1 MLLESPHFSLFPR
14 CREAAVGTSG
24 DLGAPA
30 LRSALAVRGASAPT
44 AWPAQG
50 SKAPEAAAVSG
61 LTMRDFGSGEWV
73 LFFGRMGPV
82 FFFCGYGIM
91 KIYCVIGLFFF
102 FTCVCVFFGMQI

>member
-1 MLLESPHFSLFPR
+1 MCYLNPLIFPCFPGAERLQSEPLETL
-14 CREAAVGTSG
+14 AV
-24 DLGAPA
+24 
-30 LRSALAVRGASAPT
+30 AVRGASAPT

-82 FFFCGYGIM
+82 FFFFCGYGIM

-102 FTCVCVFFGMQI
+102 FTCVCFFGMQI

>member
-61 LTMRDFGSGEWV
+61 FTMRDFGSGEWV

-82 FFFCGYGIM
+82 FFFLWLWYNEDILR
-91 KIYCVIGLFFF
+91 YRVVFLFH
-102 FTCVCVFFGMQI
+102 VCVFFFGMQI